1 MYQKIFFTL
10 FFMVLCFGCPEPKA
24 IEPQNEDNP
33 PVQEEVLQGDEGQ
46 PCWDNGA
53 CRPGLLCD
61 DGICVVPGVYDSGN
75 DDGTSD
81 GAADGTEDGT
91 AEGSAEGGN
100 EGSADGFA
108 DGFADFF
115 GGDADADAG
124 PTEIV
129 GWGEGCGSILT
140 PGPACEEGLI
150 CGLLSGVCEEMCDT
164 PGICTNCCPISGTG
178 YCEQGL
184 LFSFCQW
191 ENGVPPPEPE
201 PIDAGVP
208 MGSDAGTISNN
219 DAGVSMGSDAGVSL
233 WMDAG
238 QVIQWDAG
246 ASVLWDAGMSVVID
260 AGQVATDFADSGV
273 SAAADAGS
281 VSITDAG
288 L

>member
-1 MYQKIFFTL
+1 MHQKILLTL
-10 FFMVLCFGCPEPKA
+10 FFIALCVGCPDPKV
-24 IEPQNEDNP
+24 IEPQNDDNP
-33 PVQEEVLQGDEGQ
+33 PVQEDVLQGDEGQ

-81 GAADGTEDGT
+81 GTADGTEDGT
-91 AEGSAEGGN
+91 ADGSAEGGN
-100 EGSADGFA
+100 EGAADGFA

-129 GWGEGCGSILT
+129 GWGEACGSILA
-140 PGPACEEGLI
+140 PGPTCEEGLI

-164 PGICTNCCPISGTG
+164 AGICTNCCPISGTG

-201 PIDAGVP
+201 PVDAGV
-208 MGSDAGTISNN
+208 SENN
-219 DAGVSMGSDAGVSL
+219 DAGTPMSSDAGVSL
-233 WMDAG
+233 WVDAG
-238 QVIQWDAG
+238 QVFQWDAG

-260 AGQVATDFADSGV
+260 AGQVATDFTDSGV